1 MNTLSAIGLLVFSNI
16 IMTFAWYG
24 HLKNTQTNGF
34 WAFALTVLCSWGLA
48 FFEYCL
54 VIPANRIGF
63 SAGLNVYQLKVI
75 QEVIALSVFVPFAFF
90 YMGEAWKWDYLW
102 AFLCL
107 LGAVFFVNRA
117 WLFSA

>member
-1 MNTLSAIGLLVFSNI
+1 MNALTAIVLLVLSNM

-24 HLKNTQTNGF
+24 HLKADARSLGSL
-34 WAFALTVLCSWGLA
+34 ALMVLASWGLA

-75 QEVIALSVFVPFAFF
+75 QEAIALSVFVPFAML
-90 YMGEAWKWDYLW
+90 YMGESWKWDYLW
-102 AFLCL
+102 AFFCL
-107 LGAVFFVNRA
+107 AGAVFFVNRSC
-117 WLFSA
+117 LFPS